1 MLPSQILHQ
10 RRAEILEIMKRY
22 PMFANLRVI
31 GSVARGEDTEK
42 SDIDFFVDTLPDASL
57 FDLGGLYEDFQDVL
71 GVSVDIITSGVKM
84 NDYMK
89 MTIERDAVPV

>member
-1 MLPSQILHQ
+1 MLPSQILHE

-22 PMFANLRVI
+22 PMFANLRVV

-57 FDLGGLYEDFQDVL
+57 FDLGGLYEDFQDLL